1 MRIDYCHDQEND
13 SEPLPSPKCCHGDW
27 VDQGME
33 ECCRPPSVSENN
45 QNTAEEECMDPMLVR
60 VYAKEKIDF
69 SLSILDGMVILA
81 PVNPSDPLQQW
92 VKDDKFGKHI
102 KDEEGCSSFALINK
116 ATGQAIKHSIGVTY
130 PVQLTDYNPDKVDKS
145 VLWTLGKNLGDGYR
159 AIRAVDNIHL
169 NLDAYEGIPKLGGVH
184 DGTHIV
190 LWDWFGND
198 KHRWTIIAY

>member
-1 MRIDYCHDQEND
+1 M
-13 SEPLPSPKCCHGDW
+13 LPSP
-27 VDQGME
+27 
-33 ECCRPPSVSENN
+33 SVSDNN

-81 PVNPSDPLQQW
+81 PVNPSDPLQ
-92 VKDDKFGKHI
+92 
-102 KDEEGCSSFALINK
+102 
-116 ATGQAIKHSIGVTY
+116 
-130 PVQLTDYNPDKVDKS
+130 VQLTDYNPDKVDKS

-198 KHRWTIIAY
+198 KQRWTIIAYYCLVRNLDVQEPHVQDTIMGADEECMDPMLVRVYAKEKIDFSLSILDVTGMEETTRGGRSSLT